1 MKMTLSATEYATVNE
16 MFKHLNITVESND
29 VVKVTSNGD
38 SEYIIDI
45 DERYVNEIYGCCNKY
60 LPILVPSVK
69 SVVVVVQTL
78 YNDLNK
84 KETEILAKV
93 KAEKES
99 EKEKSPAK
107 VTGKK
112 INLKK

>member
-1 MKMTLSATEYATVNE
+1 MKMILSATEYATVNE
-16 MFKHLNITVESND
+16 MFNHLNIAVESND
-29 VVKVTSNGD
+29 VIKITSNGD
-38 SEYIIDI
+38 SEYTIDI

-69 SVVVVVQTL
+69 SVVVTIQTL

-99 EKEKSPAK
+99 EKEKLPAK
-107 VTGKK
+107 ATGKK